1 MAAGR
6 AEAKAA
12 DGHGAFG
19 AANEAIDEGCIK
31 LDLQAIGLGQ
41 VSLPPLDH
49 MAFYA
54 GVGILAAVELVEWPV
69 ALVLTVGK
77 VLADNRTNKTVRAFG
92 RAFESAG

>member
-6 AEAKAA
+6 AGAKAA
-12 DGHGAFG
+12 DGQGAFV
-19 AANEAIDEGCIK
+19 AANEAVSRGCIE
-31 LDLQAIGLGQ
+31 LDLRAVGLGQ

-49 MAFYA
+49 IAFYA

-69 ALVLTVGK
+69 AVVLTVGK

-92 RAFESAG
+92 RALESAG